1 MWGNTIVDR
10 LTQKTKID
18 GIRKLNEDALAGE
31 LSQSIEKSNRGETTP
46 AQTVSKNMK
55 EKYR

>member
-1 MWGNTIVDR
+1 MDR